1 MEYNKKEQL
10 LDIISGFKFVK
21 PNTNESWFNKGVSEV
36 YERTEKFFDSELIPE
51 VSQYVADWYEEN
63 KEVLDYSIWNVIYS
77 NAKGNELD
85 EKLNNWIENTE
96 DAIITL
102 VKMHLFGYKVNKE
115 KRYKVRLKNK
125 SGNKDYLVKTSDNSL
140 RFYNN
145 IYTENMAHTRKELEE
160 AGFDWVFDCEGIEIE
175 EVD

>member
-36 YERTEKFFDSELIPE
+36 YKRTEKFFDSELIPE

-63 KEVLDYSIWNVIYS
+63 KVVLDYSIWNVIYS

-125 SGNKDYLVKTSDNSL
+125 SGNEDYLVKTSDNNL

-145 IYTENMAHTRKELEE
+145 IYTENRAHTRKELEE

-175 EVD
+175 EAD

>member
-21 PNTNESWFNKGVSEV
+21 PNTNESWFNKGVYEV

-63 KEVLDYSIWNVIYS
+63 KVVLDYSIWNVIYS

-125 SGNKDYLVKTSDNSL
+125 SGNEDYLVKTSDNSL

-145 IYTENMAHTRKELEE
+145 ICTESRAHTRKELEE
-160 AGFDWVFDCEGIEIE
+160 AGFDWVFDCEGVEIE